1 MSEVL
6 FSGGPTALAEC
17 PVAGDDEF
25 VLDVRVVVAYGP
37 VMGDCPTDDG
47 PPLHPVT
54 TSQHDCHLDGTSAA
68 LTGPAPQV
76 HEVTSTLIP
85 PPNFPPTPAQPKPA
99 VPFPP

>member
-47 PPLHPVT
+47 CGNTCAGNDSVCN
-54 TSQHDCHLDGTSAA
+54 SFADD
-68 LTGPAPQV
+68 
-76 HEVTSTLIP
+76 
-85 PPNFPPTPAQPKPA
+85 
-99 VPFPP
+99 PF